1 MNNLLEAIVKE
12 ILDPVILLLFVL
24 AAAYFFWGLAEFIWV
39 STGDTVGRETGKEHM
54 LWGIIGLFIMASVQG
69 IIAIIEGTF
78 GI

>member
-1 MNNLLEAIVKE
+1 MDNLLEAIKGE
-12 ILDPVILLLFVL
+12 ILDPIVLLLFVL
-24 AAAYFFWGLAEFIWV
+24 AVAYFFWGLAEFIWK
-39 STGDTVGRETGKEHM
+39 SSDKEGRETGKEHM